1 MQFHPSSKNITSK
14 ENTVTIFPPLLPGP
28 APGRVFPTW
37 TWSISGVPSRRRPT
51 ARWTLLRHSA
61 RGSARPGASRRWA
74 PRQWGRL
81 DPSWRRWCWV
91 CHRMLGRKKN
101 RQVSYGFFGGQ
112 KRWTKLEMMGDGWVD
127 DVWVKIG
134 WWHVIS
140 RGHSQFLKQC
150 WERAKLA
157 CAAESFEVGKRWKTD
172 EFWINC
178 NLAVG
183 VGCHFRR

>member
-1 MQFHPSSKNITSK
+1 
-14 ENTVTIFPPLLPGP
+14 
-28 APGRVFPTW
+28 
-37 TWSISGVPSRRRPT
+37 
-51 ARWTLLRHSA
+51 
-61 RGSARPGASRRWA
+61 
-74 PRQWGRL
+74 L